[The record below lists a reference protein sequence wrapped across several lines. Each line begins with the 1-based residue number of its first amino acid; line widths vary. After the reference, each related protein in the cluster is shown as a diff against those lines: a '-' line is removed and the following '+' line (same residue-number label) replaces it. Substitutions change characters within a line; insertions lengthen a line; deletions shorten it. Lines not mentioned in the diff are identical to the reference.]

1 MTYSLTNKCAK
12 NYYNRALIVQ
22 VIAENVVTCFFETQC
37 SSVMRWMVVGVVV
50 VDAGYTQTDGTNE
63 HSTEQHG
70 QRDRQTDRQVTKRF
84 P

>member
-1 MTYSLTNKCAK
+1 
-12 NYYNRALIVQ
+12 VQ
-22 VIAENVVTCFFETQC
+22 AVVVGVCGVGGY

-50 VDAGYTQTDGTNE
+50 VDDNRIRRLYTRRDRNNE

-70 QRDRQTDRQVTKRF
+70 QRDRQTDRQITKRF